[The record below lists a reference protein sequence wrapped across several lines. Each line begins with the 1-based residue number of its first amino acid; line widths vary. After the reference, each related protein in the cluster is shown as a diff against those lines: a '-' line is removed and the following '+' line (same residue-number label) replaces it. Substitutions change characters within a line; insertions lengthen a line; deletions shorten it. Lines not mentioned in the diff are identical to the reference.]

1 MNTIANNMLTNALD
15 ELSKIL
21 LTIDE
26 LKEKLTSSEYLS
38 IMTKLGNVH
47 RSLDTLKKGEE
58 NNVSGTETHNVP
70 DTEYVD
76 IEAEIE
82 LINSQNRQRFEID
95 TFARWQNAV
104 ETFAETHHMPPEFV
118 NSKFNLT
125 REIDPTTIY
134 NCSCSARETVHNCSG
149 NVLHCRN
156 IQHFLLQYPLLIT
169 IILSDK
175 YDSNI
180 LVEEYNKFFKLDLTG
195 NLNRERGIPVD
206 AILAGIDRDKVTS
219 HLLIFTKLHTKSCNY
234 GIIKDVCIMLIAS
247 LILNKFYLI
256 ITRSPNI
263 GIVTAFADKLKEL
276 FDIESLEGEELEKR
290 KKRISKY
297 ENTLDMFNVPRDTLE
312 RCSNNLSAKIEE
324 LGIMA

>member
-1 MNTIANNMLTNALD
+1 MLTNALN
-15 ELSKIL
+15 ELSEIL
-21 LTIDE
+21 ITIDE

-47 RSLDTLKKGEE
+47 QSLDTLKKGEE
-58 NNVSGTETHNVP
+58 NNVP
-70 DTEYVD
+70 DTEYID
-76 IEAEIE
+76 IEAEVDE
-82 LINSQNRQRFEID
+82 INAQNHQRFEID

-118 NSKFNLT
+118 DSKFNLT
-125 REIDPTTIY
+125 REIDPATIY
-134 NCSCSARETVHNCSG
+134 NCSCSARETKHSCSG

-175 YDSNI
+175 YDNNI
-180 LVEEYNKFFKLDLTG
+180 LVEEYNKFFKLDFTG
-195 NLNRERGIPVD
+195 NLNPERGMGIPVD

-219 HLLIFTKLHTKSCNY
+219 HLFIFTKLHTKSCNY
-234 GIIKDVCIMLIAS
+234 GIIKDVCIILIAS

-263 GIVTAFADKLKEL
+263 EIVTVFADKLKEL

-297 ENTLDMFNVPRDTLE
+297 ENTLNMFNVPRDTLE
-312 RCSNNLSAKIEE
+312 RCSNILSDEIEE